1 MSSAADNFF
10 NAFRRALSEH
20 KELSETERLELRR
33 EIDKA
38 IASEPIPTIAVI
50 GEAGVGKSTTLNALF
65 NAGATTGHGLPTT
78 KSADDFDV
86 EISDHRGNKGDIRV
100 IDFPGLGESMERSA
114 ELAALYARHL
124 PNADV
129 ILWVH
134 PAADRML
141 EFTEQKIYE
150 IFHDDLKDRAD
161 HLVFGLNKA
170 DEMYPMNWRHHANVP
185 SEEQLRNLQVAEQHF
200 ADVIQRVLP
209 RRTQLRMA
217 TYSALQYYN
226 LARLFALLMEAMPKK
241 RRWVLEQR
249 MDLADFTAKADPR
262 FLAGVQGHVP
272 GFNPPEQVQE
282 QVPPPDWIVSQ
293 MTEADVRLC
302 LQRGISPEDW
312 WLSRGTR

>member
-10 NAFRRALSEH
+10 NAFRRALNEH
-20 KELSETERLELRR
+20 TELSETERRDLRR
-33 EIDKA
+33 EVDKA
-38 IASEPIPTIAVI
+38 IANEPIPTIAII

-65 NAGATTGHGLPTT
+65 NAGAITGHGIPTT

-86 EISDHRGNKGDIRV
+86 EISDHHGNKGDIRV

-124 PNADV
+124 PGADA

-150 IFHDDLKDRAD
+150 IFHDGLRDRAD
-161 HLVFGLNKA
+161 RLVFGLNKA
-170 DEMYPMNWRHHANVP
+170 DEMYPMNWRLHANVP

-209 RRTQLRMA
+209 RRTQLRVT

-226 LARLFALLMEAMPKK
+226 LARLFTLLMEGMPKK

-262 FLAGVQGHVP
+262 FLAGLQGHVP
-272 GFNPPEQVQE
+272 GPGPEEPAQE
-282 QVPPPDWIVSQ
+282 RVPPRDRIVSQ
-293 MTEADVRLC
+293 MTEADLRFC
-302 LQRGISPEDW
+302 AQRGISPEDW
-312 WLSRGTR
+312 WLSRRNK